1 MFEQFDQRSVVL
13 YVFPALIFTAAV
25 FIAPL
30 ASVIGQSFWNGEFTF
45 SSYYNVVGSSLFQKV
60 LVNTVVISF
69 SSTIVALLF
78 AYPIAYHMAKQEP
91 RRRAILMMIVLIP
104 FWTSILVKSYA
115 LMIILGRNGIINTAV
130 GYFGIPALPL
140 LFNRFGVIVGTI
152 HTLIPFMIFPILNSL
167 LARDPDLGRAAQ
179 IMGAGK
185 LRIFLKVTLPLSM
198 PGVAASFLLAVV
210 HTFGFYVTASLLGG
224 RGDLMMANL
233 VDLYTREILD
243 WNMAAT
249 IAVLLFLLCAVFTLL
264 MGRTRALSTL
274 AG

>member
-1 MFEQFDQRSVVL
+1 MFERLGHRSVFL
-13 YVFPALIFTAAV
+13 YVLPALLFTAVV

-30 ASVIGQSFWNGEFTF
+30 ASVIGRSVWTDHFTVE
-45 SSYYNVVGSSLFQKV
+45 SYRSVLGSTLFQKV
-60 LVNTVVISF
+60 LVNTLSISF
-69 SSTIVALLF
+69 TSTFVALLF
-78 AYPIAYHMAKQEP
+78 AYPMAYHMAKQTAQ
-91 RRRAILMMIVLIP
+91 RRALLMTIVLIP

-115 LMIILGRNGIINTAV
+115 FMIILGRNGIVNT
-130 GYFGIPALPL
+130 GLGHFGFEPLPL

-167 LARDPDLGRAAQ
+167 LARDPDLPRAAQ

-185 LRIFLKVTLPLSM
+185 LRIFLKITLPLSM
-198 PGVAASFLLAVV
+198 PGIAASFLLAVV

-249 IAVLLFLLCAVFTLL
+249 IAVLLFLLCGIFTLL
-264 MGRTRALSTL
+264 MGRTRALSTM

>member
-1 MFEQFDQRSVVL
+1 MFERLGHRTAFFYVL
-13 YVFPALIFTAAV
+13 PALLFTAVV

-30 ASVIGQSFWNGEFTF
+30 ASVFGRSVWTDHFTIE
-45 SSYYNVVGSSLFQKV
+45 SYRSVLGSTLFHKV
-60 LVNTVVISF
+60 LMNTLSISL
-69 SSTIVALLF
+69 SSTLVALLF
-78 AYPIAYHMAKQEP
+78 AYPMAYHMAKQTQ
-91 RRRAILMMIVLIP
+91 RRRALLMILVLVP

-115 LMIILGRNGIINTAV
+115 FMVILGRNGIVNS
-130 GYFGIPALPL
+130 GLGHLGFEPLPL

-167 LARDPDLGRAAQ
+167 LARDPDLARAAE

-185 LRIFLKVTLPLSM
+185 LRIFARVTLPLSM
-198 PGVAASFLLAVV
+198 PGIAASFLLALV

-233 VDLYTREILD
+233 VDLYTREMLD
-243 WNMAAT
+243 WTMAAT
-249 IAVLLFLLCAVFTLL
+249 IAVLLFLLCALFTLA
-264 MGRTRALSTL
+264 MGRTRALSTM

>member
-1 MFEQFDQRSVVL
+1 MYARTGQQSAAFYVL
-13 YVFPALIFTAAV
+13 PALLFTAVV

-30 ASVIGQSFWNGEFTF
+30 ASVIGQSFWNGQFTTHSYQSVI
-45 SSYYNVVGSSLFQKV
+45 SSTLFQKV
-60 LVNTVVISF
+60 FVNTLVISF
-69 SSTIVALLF
+69 SSTFVALLF
-78 AYPIAYHMAKQEP
+78 AYPMAYHMAKQTP
-91 RRRAILMMIVLIP
+91 RRRAFLMMIVLIP

-115 LMIILGRNGIINTAV
+115 LMIILGRNGIINTTIE
-130 GYFGIPALPL
+130 YFGIPALPL

-198 PGVAASFLLAVV
+198 PGVAASFLLAAV

-249 IAVLLFLLCAVFTLL
+249 IAVLLFILCAVFTLL